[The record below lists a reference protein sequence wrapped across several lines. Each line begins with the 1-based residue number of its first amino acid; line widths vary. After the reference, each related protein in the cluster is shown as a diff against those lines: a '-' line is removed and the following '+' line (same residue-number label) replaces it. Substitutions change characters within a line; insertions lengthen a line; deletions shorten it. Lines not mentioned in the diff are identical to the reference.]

1 MKKTEI
7 YISKSRPRIFE
18 FFFCFFDETGKNL
31 LCPILREKCK
41 IDFIYSKS
49 SIKPSTHLSSP
60 FPGRKVNKPP
70 LSLLSLPPPS
80 PPLYSQ
86 MIDCILINHDCN
98 TSRAARFIHVLE
110 VRICLLIFACMTF
123 MRLSF
128 FTLRSKFYGELI
140 PASSL
145 T

>member
-31 LCPILREKCK
+31 LCPILCEKCK

-60 FPGRKVNKPP
+60 FQGRKVNKPP
-70 LSLLSLPPPS
+70 PPPSLLSLAPS

-98 TSRAARFIHVLE
+98 TSRAVRFIHVLE
-110 VRICLLIFACMTF
+110 VRICFWSSCVWPSCDWAFSLCALDF
-123 MRLSF
+123 MENWYQHPR
-128 FTLRSKFYGELI
+128 
-140 PASSL
+140 
-145 T
+145 